1 MELEGSPAYH
11 RRCHRCL
18 MARRPRR
25 AGQISTGAIEAALT
39 REQLQTWLA
48 ELAPPSRV
56 DGVSMLDGY
65 LTAIIIGPCSI
76 PPDEWFVDL
85 LGQRG
90 RIAGASGSTLA
101 AIKAIA
107 SHFNVISQSL
117 SLTPDRYAPIF
128 EKMDE
133 GTVLAQPWCMGFLAA
148 MQLRLQQWQPLRD
161 LTRIDHGLLLPI
173 LLHCTDQLGR
183 PMLGPPREGPE
194 TETFLRDAYHDIPLV
209 IPHIRQFWMPQ
220 RLKER

>member
-1 MELEGSPAYH
+1 LELEGSPTCH
-11 RRCHRCL
+11 RRL

-25 AGQISTGAIEAALT
+25 AGRISTGAIDGALT
-39 REQLQTWLA
+39 REQLQSWLA
-48 ELAPPSRV
+48 QLAPPSRV
-56 DGVSMLDGY
+56 AGLSTLDGY

-85 LGQRG
+85 LGERG
-90 RIAGASGSTLA
+90 RIEAASGSTLA

-107 SHFNVISQSL
+107 SHFNVISQNL
-117 SLTPDRYAPIF
+117 SLTPERHAPLF
-128 EKMDE
+128 EKMDD
-133 GTVLAQPWCMGFLAA
+133 GTVLAQPWCIGFLAA

-173 LLHCTDQLGR
+173 LLHCSDQSGR
-183 PMLGPPREGPE
+183 PMLGPPREGPD
-194 TETFLRDAYHDIPLV
+194 TEAFLRDAYHDIPLV
-209 IPHIRQFWMPQ
+209 LPQIRQFWMPQ